1 MIQALPEE
9 LASVSGLIAVLQR
22 TNKRLYGH
30 NHIHTR
36 RHIRRQRIITMP
48 VKPILFLLAAVFAV
62 SGCDSPNPSGV
73 ADKAALIVRTMPA
86 EIAVAPSLT
95 LSGTIRAAR
104 ENPLSFQVGGRINQR
119 LAKAGDAVKEGDPIF
134 TIDTRDLSQ
143 MLASTKA
150 EVAAA
155 SSALDTAQD
164 ELSRNERLFKSKFI
178 SEQALDRIAHQ
189 VQETKTRLD
198 AAKSREQQAEYALGY
213 ATLRAPGTGIVIDT
227 QAEVGQVVAPGQPV
241 AQFAHEGPTEIEV
254 FLPQGL
260 RAPKSGVINNNGKN
274 WLASLRE
281 VAGSADAASRTVR
294 ARYTVTGENID
305 LPLGAVARLTLTTGQ
320 PGQNIVRVPIGA
332 IDERGQGARVWV
344 VSQGKASPVPVQVLS
359 LSGETAQIQTSL
371 EPGTPVI
378 AMGTHLLQ
386 PNMDVQ
392 VYQR

>member
-1 MIQALPEE
+1 
-9 LASVSGLIAVLQR
+9 
-22 TNKRLYGH
+22 
-30 NHIHTR
+30 
-36 RHIRRQRIITMP
+36 MP
-48 VKPILFLLAAVFAV
+48 VKPLLILLATSFVIA
-62 SGCDSPNPSGV
+62 GCDAPNPSSLT
-73 ADKAALIVRTMPA
+73 DTTALIVRTMPA

-119 LAKAGDAVKEGDPIF
+119 LVKAGDAVKEGDPLF

-143 MLASTKA
+143 MMALTKA

-155 SSALDTAQD
+155 TSALETAQD
-164 ELSRNERLFKSKFI
+164 ELLRNERLFKSKFI
-178 SEQALDRIAHQ
+178 SEQALDRITQQ

-198 AAKSREQQAEYALGY
+198 AAKSRAQQAEYALGY

-227 QAEVGQVVAPGQPV
+227 QAELGQVVAPGQTV
-241 AQFAHEGPTEIEV
+241 AHFAHDGPTEIEV

-260 RAPKSGVINNNGKN
+260 RAPTSGVITNNGQK

-281 VAGSADAASRTVR
+281 VSGSADAASRTVR

-344 VSQGKASPVPVQVLS
+344 VTQGKASPVSVRVLS
-359 LSGETAQIQTSL
+359 LTGETAQIQTSL

-386 PNMDVQ
+386 PDMNVQ